1 MPSIKRM
8 FFVVLISI
16 MIVTT
21 GFSSETKGTVNIMK
35 ETKETSQSDVYTEK
49 YRPQYHFSTPQ
60 GRLADPN
67 GLVYFDGEYHLF
79 HQKMGTWA
87 HAVSRDLLH
96 WEHLPIAL
104 EHDELGQALSG
115 SAIVD
120 SNDTSG
126 LFDGEAGMIAFYTN
140 TTGGEAQSIAYSKDK
155 GRTWE
160 RYEGNPVIENPNIKD
175 FRDPKVFWHEE
186 SKKWV
191 MVVSTDKS
199 VTFYNSEDL
208 IDWEYQ
214 SRFGDG
220 EGSHVAVW
228 ETPDLFRLPIDGDE
242 NNEKWV
248 LHVGIGDNDV
258 TDGSTSQYFIGEFD
272 GTEFVNSNS
281 AETILYTDVGQD
293 FYAAQSFSNIPEQ
306 DGRRIWL
313 GWMVNWRYP
322 YQSPTEPWMGA
333 MSIPRELTLR
343 TTADGSVRLF
353 QEPISEIENIRAIN
367 HSVDPFTLEGDHR
380 ISGFSGTTYE
390 FEAVVEWSDIEE
402 FGIRLRQSEDEETI
416 IGVNLDLEKVFL
428 DRKESGLETL
438 IDRNGEQFS
447 FGKRFEENFVK
458 ENKQIKIRGL
468 VDESSVEVFI
478 DDGEIVFTNLIYT
491 KPTNSGIELYSKGGS
506 ADIVSLDFY
515 HLHST
520 WRDQPAKDEVE
531 GVVVSEDGIELE
543 IGESVSIIANAKPDW
558 LPVTK
563 PFLWEIAEQ
572 GIIDIDTI
580 NDNSITI
587 TGDELGL
594 TTVTVFD
601 PSGSKSKDI
610 IVRVSKDKDSE
621 YTNGWGPSPV
631 TGVFSGKWDI
641 IDESNI
647 SSRVIHNPDWVEI
660 YREEVLKGDFSVS
673 ADIEWVNQGD
683 EGFPKYG
690 INITDGEGTVVSAFF
705 NNDIHKLETFARY
718 KNEDLNWEGI
728 ELPTD
733 TDLKESQTLKVE
745 KLGDTFSFYY
755 NDEKMY
761 ERIVQMDS
769 DISVGII
776 NENTTAKFT
785 KFTIE
790 KVIEDDEDNEFEGD
804 HPGVDDESKVDDDSG
819 KDHGQGDN
827 NDLKKEEEKGT
838 IMDSDS
844 KESNEVKGK
853 TSLEQEKDPEPDNA
867 LPSTATNMFN
877 LLLIGFG
884 AIFVGAVLWLIA
896 KNRSQLEY

>member
-8 FFVVLISI
+8 MFTVLISI
-16 MIVTT
+16 MIVTI
-21 GFSSETKGTVNIMK
+21 GFSSETGGVVNAMK
-35 ETKETSQSDVYTEK
+35 ETKKADQPDVYTEK

-87 HAVSRDLLH
+87 HAVSKDLLH

-160 RYEGNPVIENPNIKD
+160 RYEGNPVIENPDIKD

-186 SKKWV
+186 SGKWI

-199 VTFYNSEDL
+199 VTFYNSENL

-214 SRFGDG
+214 SRFGDE

-228 ETPDLFRLPIDGDE
+228 ETPDLFRLPVDDDE

-281 AETILYTDVGQD
+281 AETVLYTDVGQD

-322 YQSPTEPWMGA
+322 YQSPTDPWMGS

-343 TTADGSVRLF
+343 TTEDGSVRLY
-353 QEPISEIENIRAIN
+353 QEPISEIENIRATN
-367 HSVDPFTLEGDHR
+367 HSVDPFSLEGDHS
-380 ISGFSGTTYE
+380 IKGFSGTTYE
-390 FEAVVEWSDIEE
+390 FEAVVEWDDIEE
-402 FGIRLRQSEDEETI
+402 FGIRLRQSEEEETV
-416 IGVNLDLEKVFL
+416 IGVNPDLEKIFL
-428 DRKESGLETL
+428 DRTESGLEAL

-447 FGKRFEENFVK
+447 FGKRFEEKFSK
-458 ENKQIKIRGL
+458 DKKQVKIRGL
-468 VDESSVEVFI
+468 VDESSVEIFI

-506 ADIVSLDFY
+506 VDIVSLDFY

-520 WRDQPAKDEVE
+520 WREQPAKDEVE
-531 GVVVSEDGIELE
+531 SVIVSEDDIELE

-563 PFLWEIAEQ
+563 PFLWEIDEQ

-601 PSGSKSKDI
+601 PSRSKSKAI
-610 IVRVSKDKDSE
+610 TVRVSKDKDSE

-647 SSRVIHNPDWVEI
+647 SSRVIHNPDWLEI
-660 YREEVLKGDFSVS
+660 YREDVIKGDFSVS
-673 ADIEWVNQGD
+673 ADIEWMNQGD

-705 NNDIHKLETFARY
+705 NHDIHKLETFARY
-718 KNEDLNWEGI
+718 KNEDLNWESV

-733 TDLKESQTLKVE
+733 TDLQEAQTLKIE
-745 KLGDTFSFYY
+745 KSGDIFSFYY

-761 ERIVQMDS
+761 ERMVQMNS
-769 DISVGII
+769 DMSVGII
-776 NENTTAKFT
+776 NENTAAKFT
-785 KFTIE
+785 KFTID
-790 KVIEDDEDNEFEGD
+790 KGIEDNESGES
-804 HPGVDDESKVDDDSG
+804 HPEVDDDFE
-819 KDHGQGDN
+819 KDHEQGDN
-827 NDLKKEEEKGT
+827 NDLKEDNKLKKEKEKNT
-838 IMDSDS
+838 TMSSDS
-844 KESNEVKGK
+844 NESNGVKGK
-853 TSLEQEKDPEPDNA
+853 TNLEHEKDREPDNA

-877 LLLIGFG
+877 LLLIGCG
-884 AIFVGAVLWLIA
+884 TIFVGAMLWLIA
-896 KNRSQLEY
+896 KRRSRFEY